1 MQYIETSTKSVQ
13 EVVNTIKQIAPKYK
27 FGVLNVSN
35 MKETLNSKGFDF
47 KEECQIIDICNPSIA
62 NDFLSA
68 DIAIACVLPCKI
80 TVYTQDNETMI
91 ILNSLVQLVDD
102 VNPDLVEVA
111 QNAQEELLKI
121 IDEAK

>member
-1 MQYIETSTKSVQ
+1 
-13 EVVNTIKQIAPKYK
+13 
-27 FGVLNVSN
+27 
-35 MKETLNSKGFDF
+35 
-47 KEECQIIDICNPSIA
+47 
-62 NDFLSA
+62 
-68 DIAIACVLPCKI
+68 
-80 TVYTQDNETMI
+80 MI